1 LVYCARHFVFVQT
14 PWHFSAN
21 LQTSSAK
28 SSRSATSSGA
38 SHLLAQK
45 TRKFPKEKLRVKM
58 PWRQFYGLCGAC
70 PPAGTL
76 RVLASQP
83 LQSRLGLI
91 CNNLNTGGW
100 KLQAVTLN
108 CYATF
113 ARTCYECGFRVCV
126 SFHFCFGQILNQVQ
140 NDGWQGAFL

>member
-1 LVYCARHFVFVQT
+1 MVYCARHFVFVQT

-21 LQTSSAK
+21 LQTSSVKKGALFVSAK
-28 SSRSATSSGA
+28 NSQVSKRKVARKNAMEAVLRALRGSAGPFPLHYRPAVTA
-38 SHLLAQK
+38 S
-45 TRKFPKEKLRVKM
+45 P
-58 PWRQFYGLCGAC
+58 
-70 PPAGTL
+70 
-76 RVLASQP
+76 P
-83 LQSRLGLI
+83 LQSRLGFV

-113 ARTCYECGFRVCV
+113 ARTCYECGFRVCI
-126 SFHFCFGQILNQVQ
+126 SFRLCFGQILNQVQ